1 MTIEEKDGELA
12 ESRFANPLK
21 ECRLVWQQPVHVQFS
36 GDGAGGR
43 IAAGIIAP
51 RPDVHLAIG
60 DGGHSKFHRVSG
72 RIPGSL

>member
-21 ECRLVWQQPVHVQFS
+21 VCRLVWQQPVHVQFTR
-36 GDGAGGR
+36 DGAGGY
-43 IAAGIIAP
+43 IAAGIVAP

-60 DGGHSKFHRVSG
+60 DGWHCKFHRISG
-72 RIPGSL
+72 SIPGSL